1 VAATS
6 SSISDTCEVMI
17 KRVGEPYSRT
27 LHDDEAKRARS
38 CSLSM
43 SWKTTIKNARLVR
56 MHRRRRFRRRI
67 LGLRHSPSKCHVIR
81 TCLSLYMMVIYTM
94 LDISQIEGF
103 EWDEGNSRKSV
114 EKHDVSQAEAEQV
127 FFSEPLL
134 IVEDVSHS
142 SDEIRL
148 HGLGQTDA
156 GRLLHISFTL
166 RGKLIRVISA
176 RTMHRKERLR
186 YEQEA

>member
-1 VAATS
+1 
-6 SSISDTCEVMI
+6 MI
-17 KRVGEPYSRT
+17 QCVGEPYSRT
-27 LHDDEAKRARS
+27 LHDDEAKRARP

-43 SWKTTIKNARLVR
+43 SWKTTIKNARCI
-56 MHRRRRFRRRI
+56 RRRFRKRI
-67 LGLRHSPSKCHVIR
+67 PGLRHSPSKCRVIR

-103 EWDEGNSRKSV
+103 EWDEGNSRKSL
-114 EKHDVSQAEAEQV
+114 EKHDVSQAAAEQV
-127 FFSEPLL
+127 FFNEPLL